1 MKPRYSMRT
10 TLSLT
15 IGLMG
20 LLGVALA
27 LTTGEIYR
35 HLALDNQRE
44 AMAELI
50 AANVGERLHQVD
62 SDARDLGLTLQGNPA
77 FHAFQAGSQG
87 KLTPLL
93 DQPFR
98 APPMGTALVGLR
110 RLLLF
115 DGSFN
120 LIGVSPQDDAGVN
133 ARDCL
138 ELLDL
143 AAHGRSADRLQT
155 HSAACLSAAGLPRY
169 AVLVPLGAPTLSG
182 YLLVV
187 TDPTDLLRSL
197 ESNLGNPL
205 KLTAPGNRPV
215 YRSDAWPASTAMGDV
230 LVASYQI
237 KTGSGLPVLTVSV
250 MRDVKTL
257 QNKLRQTRYQV
268 IGIAVL
274 VTLLG
279 VAFALITLQITAL
292 RPLNAL
298 TQQLRRVQKNKAHLG
313 DPVEAGGIAEIHL
326 LATEFNRMSAELH
339 LLYHTLEHMAFTD
352 PLTRLPNR
360 VRFHDSLEE
369 FTRFNSHTNRPFA
382 LLLMDLDRFKAVNDA
397 LGHQVGDN
405 LLMEVSARLRSV
417 LRESD
422 VITRLDGDA
431 ISQLEN
437 KMVARLG
444 GDEFAAVLP
453 SVKSLDDAARV
464 ARKLLLAMEEPF
476 IIEGH
481 RLSVGMSIGIAMHPD
496 HGSDT
501 DTLMRRADAA
511 MYEAKNR
518 QLGFS
523 IHDPSQDQNQVRLV

>member
-1 MKPRYSMRT
+1 MRT

-15 IGLMG
+15 IVLMG

-35 HLALDNQRE
+35 HLALTNQRE
-44 AMAELI
+44 ALAELI
-50 AANVGERLHQVD
+50 AANVNERLRQMD
-62 SDARDLGLTLQGNPA
+62 SDAGELGLALQNNPA
-77 FHAFQAGSQG
+77 FRHALASGNGENLAAQLD
-87 KLTPLL
+87 KPLH
-93 DQPFR
+93 PP
-98 APPMGTALVGLR
+98 APGTDVTGPR
-110 RLLLF
+110 GLLLF
-115 DGSFN
+115 DGDFK
-120 LIGVSPQDDAGVN
+120 LIGSSTGGDAG
-133 ARDCL
+133 
-138 ELLDL
+138 LDTHGCPGLIEL
-143 AAHGRSADRLQT
+143 AARRRGTERRQPLST
-155 HSAACLSAAGLPRY
+155 ACLSSAGLPRY
-169 AVLVPLGAPTLSG
+169 AVLVPIAAPPRDG
-182 YLLVV
+182 YLQVI
-187 TDPTDLLRSL
+187 TDPIAPLRAL
-197 ESNLGNPL
+197 ESNLGIPL
-205 KLTAPGNRPV
+205 KLTAPGGPSL
-215 YRSDAWPASTAMGDV
+215 YRSPAWPPPDAMGDT

-237 KTGSGLPVLTVSV
+237 KNSSNEPVLTTSV

-257 QNKLRQTRYQV
+257 QDNLRQTRYRV

-279 VAFALITLQITAL
+279 VALALITLQITAL

-298 TQQLRRVQKNKAHLG
+298 TQQLHRVRKDKAHLG
-313 DPVEAGGIAEIHL
+313 EPVEAGGIAEIRE
-326 LATEFNRMSAELH
+326 LAKDFNRMSAELH

-352 PLTRLPNR
+352 PLTHLPNR

-382 LLLMDLDRFKAVNDA
+382 LLLMDLDRFKAVNDT
-397 LGHQVGDN
+397 LGHQVGDR

-422 VITRLDGDA
+422 VITRLDGEA

-453 SVKSLDDAARV
+453 SIKSTGDAALV

-481 RLSVGMSIGIAMHPD
+481 RLNVGISIGIAMHPD

-511 MYEAKNR
+511 MYEAKNK
-518 QLGFS
+518 QLGFV
-523 IHDPSQDQNQVRLV
+523 IHDPSQNLDQTSLV

>member
-1 MKPRYSMRT
+1 MRT

-44 AMAELI
+44 ALTELV
-50 AANVGERLHQVD
+50 AANVGERLLHLD
-62 SDARDLGLTLQGNPA
+62 SEARALGLALQNNPA
-77 FHAFQAGSQG
+77 FRQAFAAEQRET
-87 KLTPLL
+87 LTRLL
-93 DQPFR
+93 DNALP
-98 APPMGTALVGLR
+98 APAPDAPAVGLR

-115 DGSFN
+115 DGDFRLIRASTAGDTGLDVFGCAELIN
-120 LIGVSPQDDAGVN
+120 LAGQ
-133 ARDCL
+133 RR
-138 ELLDL
+138 
-143 AAHGRSADRLQT
+143 GADRQQT
-155 HSAACLSAAGLPRY
+155 LSTACLTSTGHPRY
-169 AVLVPLGAPTLSG
+169 AVLVPIGAPWFSG
-182 YLLVV
+182 YLQVV
-187 TDPTDLLRSL
+187 MDPTDLLSTL
-197 ESNLGNPL
+197 EPNLGSPL
-205 KLTAPGNRPV
+205 SLTTPGNQPL
-215 YRSDAWPASTAMGDV
+215 YRSAAWPPTNAMDNI

-237 KTGSGLPVLTVSV
+237 KTASGHPVLTLSV
-250 MRDVKTL
+250 LRDVTAL
-257 QNKLRQTRYQV
+257 QTKLLHTRYQV
-268 IGIAVL
+268 IGIAIL
-274 VTLLG
+274 ITLLG
-279 VAFALITLQITAL
+279 AALALVTLQITAL

-298 TQQLRRVQKNKAHLG
+298 TQQVRRVQKNKAHLAE
-313 DPVEAGGIAEIHL
+313 PVQASGIAEIHQ
-326 LATEFNRMSAELH
+326 LATEFNRMGAELH

-352 PLTRLPNR
+352 PLTHLPNR

-397 LGHQVGDN
+397 LGHHIGDI
-405 LLMEVSARLRSV
+405 LLREVSARLRST

-422 VITRLDGDA
+422 VITRLDGA
-431 ISQLEN
+431 TISQLEN

-453 SVKSLDDAARV
+453 SVKSIDDAALV

-476 IIEGH
+476 IVEGH

-501 DTLMRRADAA
+501 DTLMRRADTA
-511 MYEAKNR
+511 MYEAKNK
-518 QLGFS
+518 QLGFY
-523 IHDPSQDQNQVRLV
+523 IHDPRHDQSQVSLV

>member
-1 MKPRYSMRT
+1 M
-10 TLSLT
+10 L
-15 IGLMG
+15 
-20 LLGVALA
+20 
-27 LTTGEIYR
+27 
-35 HLALDNQRE
+35 
-44 AMAELI
+44 
-50 AANVGERLHQVD
+50 
-62 SDARDLGLTLQGNPA
+62 
-77 FHAFQAGSQG
+77 
-87 KLTPLL
+87 
-93 DQPFR
+93 FR
-98 APPMGTALVGLR
+98 
-110 RLLLF
+110 
-115 DGSFN
+115 S
-120 LIGVSPQDDAGVN
+120 
-133 ARDCL
+133 
-138 ELLDL
+138 
-143 AAHGRSADRLQT
+143 
-155 HSAACLSAAGLPRY
+155 
-169 AVLVPLGAPTLSG
+169 
-182 YLLVV
+182 
-187 TDPTDLLRSL
+187 
-197 ESNLGNPL
+197 
-205 KLTAPGNRPV
+205 
-215 YRSDAWPASTAMGDV
+215 
-230 LVASYQI
+230 VASYQI
-237 KTGSGLPVLTVSV
+237 KNSAGLPVLTVSV

-257 QNKLRQTRYQV
+257 QNKLHNTRFHV

-279 VAFALITLQITAL
+279 VALALITLQITAL

-313 DPVEAGGIAEIHL
+313 DPVLAGGIAEIHL
-326 LATEFNRMSAELH
+326 LSTEFNRMSAELH

-352 PLTRLPNR
+352 PLTHLPNR

-422 VITRLDGDA
+422 VITRLDGEA

-453 SVKSLDDAARV
+453 SVKNLEDAARV

-476 IIEGH
+476 YIEGH
-481 RLSVGMSIGIAMHPD
+481 RLSVGMSIGIAMHPE
-496 HGSDT
+496 HGIDT

-518 QLGFS
+518 QLGFC

>member
-35 HLALDNQRE
+35 RLALDNQRE

-50 AANVGERLHQVD
+50 TANVGERLHQLD
-62 SDARDLGLTLQGNPA
+62 SDARELGLALQDNPVY
-77 FHAFQAGSQG
+77 HAFVAGRQV
-87 KLTPLL
+87 KLSPLL
-93 DQPFR
+93 DRSFHP
-98 APPMGTALVGLR
+98 TATGSALTGLR

-115 DGSFN
+115 DENFS
-120 LIGVSPQDDAGVN
+120 LISIAPQDDTDLS
-133 ARDCL
+133 ARDCRELL
-138 ELLDL
+138 EL
-143 AAHGRSADRLQT
+143 ATHRQGVDRLQVSST
-155 HSAACLSAAGLPRY
+155 ACLSPVGLPRY
-169 AVLVPLGAPTLSG
+169 AVLVPLGAPGPSG

-187 TDPTDLLRSL
+187 MDPIDLLRSL
-197 ESNLGNPL
+197 ESTLGIPL
-205 KLTAPGNRPV
+205 KLTTPDDHLV
-215 YRSDAWPASTAMGDV
+215 YRSEVWPAANDMGDI
-230 LVASYQI
+230 LVASHQI
-237 KTGSGLPVLTVSV
+237 KNATGGPVLTVSV

-257 QNKLRQTRYQV
+257 QNKLRNTRLHV

-279 VAFALITLQITAL
+279 VALALITLQITAL

-313 DPVEAGGIAEIHL
+313 DAVQAGGIAEIHL
-326 LATEFNRMSAELH
+326 LSTEFNRMSAELH

-352 PLTRLPNR
+352 PLTHLPNR

-422 VITRLDGDA
+422 VITRLDGEA

-453 SVKSLDDAARV
+453 SVKNIEDAARV

-476 IIEGH
+476 FIEGH
-481 RLSVGMSIGIAMHPD
+481 RLSVGMSIGIAMHPE
-496 HGSDT
+496 HGIDT